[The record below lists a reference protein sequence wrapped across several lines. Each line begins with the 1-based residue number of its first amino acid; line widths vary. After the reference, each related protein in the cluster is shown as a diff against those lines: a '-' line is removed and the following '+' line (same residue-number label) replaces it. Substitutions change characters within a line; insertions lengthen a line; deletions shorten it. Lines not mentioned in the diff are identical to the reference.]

1 MQSEP
6 NMTRQPPRH
15 ALSQRSSTGLTTL
28 AMACAALLL
37 PLALPVAASTFGSLA
52 NFDAVND
59 TGHTAHGFEIE
70 FEGLNKRDI
79 TDVFGLNRNFGTA
92 SPGDVE
98 RYGLPVISDLLGAGG
113 AVIGSRVTYMANFS
127 GGAWS
132 ASTASG
138 VFNTPGESCWTFGN
152 VGYPNV
158 PCDHF
163 GVSTLGNPS
172 KTTYSWLIESA
183 TPGLLQAANVAIP
196 AVTFSPP
203 VAAQPAVAVI
213 QAQRVDLAVVQNNAF
228 WVKIVQTS
236 LPENVGLNDL
246 MGGHNPFE
254 NGAVAALNDKP
265 ETEIEW
271 QVLQPGYVDEVSKAV
286 GANGD
291 PSVVIRF
298 EFYKY
303 LGTFD
308 GEGLADPKGSETPKG
323 NGLNASVG
331 NYVGEQIAGFNAVQA
346 VPEPQTWALMLAGV
360 ALLGSLAR
368 RRAEARGL

>member
-1 MQSEP
+1 MP
-6 NMTRQPPRH
+6 PCTTR
-15 ALSQRSSTGLTTL
+15 LSTL
-28 AMACAALLL
+28 AAACAALLL
-37 PLALPVAASTFGSLA
+37 AAAMPVAATTFGSLA

-59 TGHTAHGFEIE
+59 SGHTAHGFEIE
-70 FEGLNKRDI
+70 LEGLDKRNI

-98 RYGLPVISDLLGAGG
+98 RYGLPTISDLLGAGG
-113 AVIGSRVTYMANFS
+113 AVIGSRVTYMARYS
-127 GGAWS
+127 AGAWS

-163 GVSTLGNPS
+163 GVSTLGNPA
-172 KTTYSWLIESA
+172 KTTYSWLVESA
-183 TPGLLQAANVAIP
+183 TPGVLQQASLALP
-196 AVTFSPP
+196 AVNFTPP
-203 VAAQPAVAVI
+203 VPAQPNLPAQPVVAVI
-213 QAQRVDLAVVQNNAF
+213 QAQRVDLAVPQNNAF
-228 WVKIVQTS
+228 WVKIVQTT

-246 MGGHNPFE
+246 MGGHHRFE
-254 NGAVAALNDKP
+254 NAAIAALNDKP

-271 QVLQPGYVDEVSKAV
+271 EVLQPGFVDEVSKSIDAK
-286 GANGD
+286 GD

-308 GEGLADPKGSETPKG
+308 GAGLADPQAAETPHG
-323 NGLNASVG
+323 NVLNATVG

-346 VPEPQTWALMLAGV
+346 VPEPQTWALLLAGV
-360 ALLGSLAR
+360 GMLGALAR
-368 RRAEARGL
+368 RRG